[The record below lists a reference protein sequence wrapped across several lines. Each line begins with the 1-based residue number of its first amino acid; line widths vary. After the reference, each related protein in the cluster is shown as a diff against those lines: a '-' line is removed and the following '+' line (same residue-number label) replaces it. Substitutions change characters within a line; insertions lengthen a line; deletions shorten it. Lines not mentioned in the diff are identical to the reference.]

1 MRKQEIDPVRKGF
14 RQLGLKDFSK
24 IIPEAEMESIGK
36 RYGGDKRKRD
46 LPFKVHFWLLVYF
59 IIEPTSRGLQ
69 GTINNAW
76 CQIKELLAVKGE
88 SLPLRK
94 SSLSKKN
101 KTRPVKA
108 FEKVFEYLVKRCQA
122 ARIPWKELEKFSA
135 VRLVDSTLIDLALS
149 LLAVFKTSRT
159 DAPKK
164 SQAKMQVDY
173 ELCGGFPRCIVLEA
187 ANSRNE
193 KKVLKRL
200 TKAKKSLFLIDLGY
214 WCYETFDEII
224 SGGHYFISRLKD
236 NAVYR
241 VVRKLGPHDYIIR
254 LGGSKKMKH
263 LVRLVGVRYGKEWY
277 WYVTNLI
284 DTKKFSGRKIAQIYR
299 YRWQIEIFFLELKEI
314 LKVRRLHSRT
324 VNGLKLELYAAL
336 CVYLLVKILMHQAA
350 EKYNLKVEQISFRK
364 SYARIAIWLR
374 GIFIRQEI
382 PNAEEIE
389 HVLDDLVLYCQ
400 AERRTHKRRIVSI
413 CSQKKYRNIA

>member
-1 MRKQEIDPVRKGF
+1 
-14 RQLGLKDFSK
+14 
-24 IIPEAEMESIGK
+24 
-36 RYGGDKRKRD
+36 
-46 LPFKVHFWLLVYF
+46 
-59 IIEPTSRGLQ
+59 
-69 GTINNAW
+69 
-76 CQIKELLAVKGE
+76 
-88 SLPLRK
+88 
-94 SSLSKKN
+94 
-101 KTRPVKA
+101 
-108 FEKVFEYLVKRCQA
+108 
-122 ARIPWKELEKFSA
+122 
-135 VRLVDSTLIDLALS
+135 
-149 LLAVFKTSRT
+149 
-159 DAPKK
+159 
-164 SQAKMQVDY
+164 
-173 ELCGGFPRCIVLEA
+173 
-187 ANSRNE
+187 
-193 KKVLKRL
+193 
-200 TKAKKSLFLIDLGY
+200 
-214 WCYETFDEII
+214 
-224 SGGHYFISRLKD
+224 
-236 NAVYR
+236 
-241 VVRKLGPHDYIIR
+241 
-254 LGGSKKMKH
+254 MKH